1 MKIMS
6 DAEYFGIKLL
16 ITVLAIAVIALFL
29 KFAQSSKSNVIEVV
43 NPYVEAEA
51 GNGTD
56 DSLITSLPP
65 DCGLQLADK
74 GPGAKPRVGDGVA
87 SRRTEPD
94 TVCDTTN
101 RPDCDTV
108 STESNRLD
116 PQNEAQ
122 DTAQLH
128 NIL

>member
-29 KFAQSSKSNVIEVV
+29 RFAQSSKSNVIEVV

-65 DCGLQLADK
+65 DCWPQLADK
-74 GPGAKPRVGDGVA
+74 GSGTKPRVGDGVA
-87 SRRTEPD
+87 SRRMEPD

-108 STESNRLD
+108 STESNSLD
-116 PQNEAQ
+116 PQNEVQ
-122 DTAQLH
+122 DTTQLP
-128 NIL
+128 NML